1 MTQQIVV
8 NTQNSE
14 TMRPI
19 LRSALHRE
27 LKLLEQGIRRTL
39 MHLAS
44 FEKQYNMG
52 TDEFLPRFN
61 KDDLGETPDF
71 IDWYGETKMLASLY
85 EQKKAIEETVVP

>member
-1 MTQQIVV
+1 MLQKIVV

-19 LRSALHRE
+19 LRSALQRE

-39 MHLAS
+39 MRLTS
-44 FEKQYNMG
+44 FEKQYNMS

-61 KDDLGETPDF
+61 KDDLGETLDF